1 MQVLLS
7 EVAPWKLALM
17 EGVDAW
23 IQIACPRLS
32 IDWGEG
38 FQKPTLT
45 PYEALIALAEVC
57 RPQPTQRDPAR
68 RSCVLLCQHCDPV
81 KPARF
86 LPLHSISHA
95 SWGWV
100 FLQHSPR
107 DGMCCGRPGHPRI
120 SEISNAVSSNSECMP
135 VGARVVGRGAGRQAW
150 HRGISH
156 GLLCEGWR
164 GVEQQLPQVLKAQ

>member
-45 PYEALIALAEVC
+45 PYEALIALGEV
-57 RPQPTQRDPAR
+57 RA
-68 RSCVLLCQHCDPV
+68 SLMLLKGP
-81 KPARF
+81 
-86 LPLHSISHA
+86 SS
-95 SWGWV
+95 SG
-100 FLQHSPR
+100 SPR
-107 DGMCCGRPGHPRI
+107 LQLYILAKPSYPGCR
-120 SEISNAVSSNSECMP
+120 NS
-135 VGARVVGRGAGRQAW
+135 
-150 HRGISH
+150 
-156 GLLCEGWR
+156 GLLSDYITS
-164 GVEQQLPQVLKAQ
+164 A

>member
-45 PYEALIALAEVC
+45 PYEALIALAEV
-57 RPQPTQRDPAR
+57 RRQQQTQRNPAR
-68 RSCVLLCQHCDPV
+68 WS
-81 KPARF
+81 
-86 LPLHSISHA
+86 
-95 SWGWV
+95 
-100 FLQHSPR
+100 
-107 DGMCCGRPGHPRI
+107 
-120 SEISNAVSSNSECMP
+120 
-135 VGARVVGRGAGRQAW
+135 
-150 HRGISH
+150 
-156 GLLCEGWR
+156 
-164 GVEQQLPQVLKAQ
+164 